1 MCEPP
6 SLCPTLAWSGASPL
20 SFGFSCRRQAHCFGK
35 TSHENVSVT
44 PTLQRMGL
52 WGAGNWLVWDLIFRN
67 TYSSEMGYFEQ
78 MFVWSTDFMENRL
91 ILLNRRI
98 SKAGKG
104 VGGLSISSLVLHVL
118 NP

>member
-1 MCEPP
+1 M
-6 SLCPTLAWSGASPL
+6 
-20 SFGFSCRRQAHCFGK
+20 
-35 TSHENVSVT
+35 T
-44 PTLQRMGL
+44 PTPQHMGL

-67 TYSSEMGYFEQ
+67 TSSSEMGYFEQ

-104 VGGLSISSLVLHVL
+104 VGGLSISSLVLCVL
-118 NP
+118 DP